1 MPATGAPTPLRYW
14 GSDAATRRMY
24 EQLNRDRMADYQ
36 RQRDEEYF
44 ARHGSYPQQRQ
55 QTAQAADAAE
65 REWKQLVD
73 EMTQQ
78 IDAIRNNQ
86 SAQSVRDFY
95 QQQMSGEVRPFD
107 ERTLNT
113 MISRATD
120 TSSAG
125 ARSGIERLR
134 EGYASRGMARSG
146 ALMGAEQ
153 DLRTQAMMEAIRSRS
168 DIGAQGAVENFASR
182 ERGAGAA
189 GGFHLDTEREVSSL
203 LARLAELRAR
213 RSFDPEQFNPGGA
226 GGVRRE
232 VPTEGG
238 YEGQQFDYSPPNS
251 GSGGARL
258 AGGGTP
264 RTSRPGGNRLQHLTP
279 MGMVI

>member
-1 MPATGAPTPLRYW
+1 MPATGAPIPLRYW
-14 GSDAATRRMY
+14 GADAATRRQY
-24 EQLNRDRMADYQ
+24 EQLNRDRMADYK
-36 RQRDEEYF
+36 RQQEEEYF
-44 ARHGSYPQQRQ
+44 ARHGSYPQQKR
-55 QTAQAADAAE
+55 ASAKAADEAE

-73 EMTQQ
+73 DMTRQMGE
-78 IDAIRNNQ
+78 IRNAQ

-95 QQQMSGEVRPFD
+95 QQQMSGAIRPFD
-107 ERTLNT
+107 DRTLNT

-153 DLRTQAMMEAIRSRS
+153 DLRTQAIMESIRSRS
-168 DIGAQGAVENFASR
+168 DIGAQGAIENFASR

-189 GGFHLDTEREVSSL
+189 GGFHLDTEREVSAL
-203 LARLAELRAR
+203 LTRLAELRAQR
-213 RSFDPEQFNPGGA
+213 TFDPEQFGATGA
-226 GGVRRE
+226 GGVRRD

-238 YEGQQFDYSPPNS
+238 YGGQPFDYSPIN
-251 GSGGARL
+251 GGGGGGRL

-264 RTSRPGGNRLQHLTP
+264 RTAAARTPARTRTP
-279 MGMVI
+279 MGVTV